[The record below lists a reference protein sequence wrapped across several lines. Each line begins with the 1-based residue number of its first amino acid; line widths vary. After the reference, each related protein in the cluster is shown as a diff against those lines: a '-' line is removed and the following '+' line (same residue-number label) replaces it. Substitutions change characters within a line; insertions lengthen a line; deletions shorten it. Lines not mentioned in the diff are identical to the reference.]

1 MTQVS
6 ISNLNKIYPGATV
19 KAVDDLNLEIES
31 GGLHALLG
39 PSGCGKTTTMKMI
52 AGLLKPTS
60 GTIAFN
66 GVDQTPIPPE
76 KRGAVMVF
84 QNYLLFPYMSVGE
97 NVGFGL
103 KMRGV
108 DRATI
113 KQKVAE
119 MLELVQLPGVE
130 DRRPKQLS
138 GGQQQR
144 IALARALIVQPNVL
158 LLDEP
163 LSNLDA
169 HLRDEMRELIRGI
182 QRDTKVTMVFVTH
195 DQEEAV
201 ILADKIALIFDGVL
215 RQNDTPDKFYEQP
228 ATERIAR
235 FFGGLN
241 FLSGALD
248 NGRFDSDI
256 GQFSVP
262 QGVVGSGK
270 ALLSIRP
277 ESIEMGAADDASN
290 TIKGHIT
297 SHVYMGTHTRYKVMV
312 KDELIQVVADPQSIK
327 NFKEGDEVNLRF
339 APEKVWALPQK

>member
-6 ISNLNKIYPGATV
+6 ISHLNKIYPGATA

-31 GGLHALLG
+31 GELYALLG

-52 AGLLKPTS
+52 AGLLEPTS
-60 GTIAFN
+60 GDVLFN
-66 GVDQTPIPPE
+66 GVSQNPIPPE

-108 DRATI
+108 DKETI
-113 KQKVAE
+113 QKKVAE

-169 HLRDEMRELIRGI
+169 HLRDEMRELIRSI
-182 QRDTKVTMVFVTH
+182 QKDTQITMLFVTH

-201 ILADKIALIFDGVL
+201 ILADKIALMFDGVL
-215 RQNDTPDKFYEQP
+215 HQNDTPNKFYEQP
-228 ATERIAR
+228 ATEQIAR

-241 FLSGALD
+241 FLPGKLD
-248 NGRFDSDI
+248 GGQFDSSI
-256 GQFSVP
+256 GRFSVP
-262 QGVVGSGK
+262 QGVINSGE
-270 ALLSIRP
+270 ALMSIRP
-277 ESIEMGAADDASN
+277 ESIEMGAADGAAN
-290 TIKGHIT
+290 IAKGRII
-297 SHVYMGTHTRYKVMV
+297 SHVYMGTHSRYKVMV
-312 KDELIQVVADPQSIK
+312 KGELFQVVADPQSIRH
-327 NFKEGDEVNLRF
+327 FKEGDEVNLRF
-339 APEKVWALPQK
+339 APEKVWALPK

>member
-6 ISNLNKIYPGATV
+6 ISHLNKIYPGATV
-19 KAVDDLNLEIES
+19 KAVDDLNLEIDS

-52 AGLLKPTS
+52 AGLLTPTS
-60 GTIAFN
+60 GDILFD
-66 GVDQTPIPPE
+66 GVSQNPIPPE

-108 DRATI
+108 DKGTI
-113 KQKVAE
+113 KKKVAE

-182 QRDTKVTMVFVTH
+182 QKDTKVTMVFVTH

-215 RQNDTPDKFYEQP
+215 HQNDTPDKFYEQP
-228 ATERIAR
+228 ASERIAR

-241 FLSGALD
+241 FLAGKLD
-248 NGRFDSDI
+248 GGRFESSI

-262 QGVVGSGK
+262 QGVINQGE
-270 ALLSIRP
+270 ALMSIRP
-277 ESIEMGAADDASN
+277 ESIELGADEDASN
-290 TIKGHIT
+290 TAKGRIT

-312 KDELIQVVADPQSIK
+312 DDQLFQVVADPQSIR

-339 APEKVWALPQK
+339 APEKVWALPK

>member
-1 MTQVS
+1 MTKLN
-6 ISNLNKIYPGATV
+6 ISQLTKVYPGASF
-19 KAVDDLNLEIES
+19 KAVDNLNLEIES

-60 GTIAFN
+60 GDIAFN
-66 GVDQTPIPPE
+66 DQSVMATPAE

-84 QNYLLFPYMSVGE
+84 QNYLLFPYMSIGE

-108 DRATI
+108 DKATI
-113 KQKVAE
+113 KKKVAE

-130 DRRPKQLS
+130 ERRPKQLS

-144 IALARALIVQPNVL
+144 IALARALIVEPNVL

-169 HLRDEMRELIRGI
+169 HLRDEMRELIRKI
-182 QRDTKVTMVFVTH
+182 QSDTKVTMVFVTH

-201 ILADKIALIFDGVL
+201 ILADKIALMFDGVL
-215 RQNDTPDKFYEQP
+215 QQNDTPDKFYEEPVSEQV
-228 ATERIAR
+228 AR
-235 FFGGLN
+235 FFGGQN
-241 FLSGALD
+241 FLAGKLE
-248 NGRFDSDI
+248 NGRFQSDI
-256 GQFSVP
+256 GEFHAEK
-262 QGVVGSGK
+262 GVVEQGQ
-270 ALLSIRP
+270 AVLSIRP
-277 ESIEMGAADDASN
+277 ESIEMGVDAEN
-290 TIKGHIT
+290 DNVVEGRIL

-312 KDELIQVVADPQSIK
+312 KDHEFQVVTDPQAIRK
-327 NFKEGDEVNLRF
+327 FNDGDAVNLRF
-339 APEKVWALPQK
+339 GPEQIWVLR